1 MMKTKIIAALTTCA
15 VPFMMLSCAPEVIE
29 THEVIVVKPK
39 PKPRPKPA
47 PDNPERFRAVETQ
60 N

>member
-1 MMKTKIIAALTTCA
+1 MKTRIISVLTVLA
-15 VPFMMLSCAPEVIE
+15 VPFLTVSCTPQVIE

-39 PKPRPKPA
+39 PKPKPA